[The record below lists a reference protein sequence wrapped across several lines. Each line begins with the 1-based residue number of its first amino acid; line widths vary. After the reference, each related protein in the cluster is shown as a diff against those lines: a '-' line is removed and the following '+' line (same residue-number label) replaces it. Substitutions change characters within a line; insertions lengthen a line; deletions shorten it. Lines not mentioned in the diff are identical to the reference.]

1 MTLQRIQFKDLKG
14 TEGLV
19 FLGCGG
25 DLDEWA
31 NGIKLMLPA
40 DCQGIFGE
48 FSLLISSGGR
58 HDLVLPFL
66 KGKGTPM
73 SLVTWRLRFG
83 DCSWISD
90 YRVNY
95 RDHHLHPLVQ
105 AAENLDAPVE
115 VQEDV
120 AIIVGDKDD
129 EVEVEIEVEV
139 DEAENKHRTRTA
151 TKRIHRS
158 QNPNIPARR
167 PKRRLFVRE

>member
-48 FSLLISSGGR
+48 FSLLVSSGGR

-66 KGKGTPM
+66 EGRDTPM
-73 SLVTWRLRFG
+73 SLITWRLRFG

-95 RDHHLHPLVQ
+95 RDHHLHPFE
-105 AAENLDAPVE
+105 ENLAAPAE
-115 VQEDV
+115 VQENV
-120 AIIVGDKDD
+120 AVDDD
-129 EVEVEIEVEV
+129 EVEVEIEIEV
-139 DEAENKHRTRTA
+139 DEAENKHATTTKTTA
-151 TKRIHRS
+151 TKRTLRPQNS
-158 QNPNIPARR
+158 QSPNVSARR
-167 PKRRLFVRE
+167 PKRRLFVQE